1 MCSVRCTVTTVTNT
15 AVIIVISVPCYLVIV
30 LIVVFS
36 DSHSLRLY
44 KQGCGYTQLR
54 PFLSRYPFGFVV
66 VSMYVLYYWVFF
78 IIFQLLGLVGWG
90 FNTEA

>member
-66 VSMYVLYYWVFF
+66 VSMYVFV
-78 IIFQLLGLVGWG
+78 LLGVFHNFSVAGISGMG
-90 FNTEA
+90 FQY